1 MRDMIDKMQK
11 HDAKRR
17 GAALRPHICLCLC
30 HNYVYKYSSFM
41 CYLVHHMSL
50 DPDSTRDPDSRREQI
65 NYTQMTRHLSPRNV
79 DIHTIWDVATG
90 GGRDFYSSG
99 PGAVY
104 GQPNV
109 IITVNADGTVRTAQG
124 SAPPLPPR
132 SFVQLTRAPPGFFNA
147 LLPPR

>member
-11 HDAKRR
+11 HDDKRCD
-17 GAALRPHICLCLC
+17 AALGPHICLCLC
-30 HNYVYKYSSFM
+30 HDCVYKYSSFM
-41 CYLVHHMSL
+41 CYLVHHMSVE
-50 DPDSTRDPDSRREQI
+50 PDSTREAI
-65 NYTQMTRHLSPRNV
+65 NYMQMTRRLSPRTV
-79 DIHTIWDVATG
+79 DTDTIWDAASG

-104 GQPNV
+104 GQPHT

-124 SAPPLPPR
+124 PAPRLPVY
-132 SFVQLTRAPPGFFNA
+132 SFVQPTRAPPGFFNA